1 MIRKSCTTDYG
12 TQNIHA
18 ACRHCLTGLVVCSQ
32 LTLVLLW
39 VGCKPAGS
47 AGSQSPLDKLPQKV
61 LYAPAVQEQVSEVV
75 ELVGRAAADQSV
87 SIRSRVSGFLRE
99 IHFQDGQLVTEGE
112 LLFTIEPDEYQAIY
126 DQSLAQI
133 EVAKTRLDMAEKTFA
148 RSKKLIATQAIS
160 QEEFD
165 ENQARVAEARAL
177 TQSAEADSARVKLDL
192 NYTQIVSPID
202 GRVDRALL
210 DRGNYVTGGL
220 GGGTPLTTVVQ
231 ERPIKAIANVD
242 ESVRLKFLRRQREMA
257 GEEFSETDKLA
268 ELKIPCYLK
277 LQDED
282 GFPHEGFLD
291 YAEVQVNAQTGTS
304 QVRGVFENA
313 DGLIK
318 PGMFVR
324 LKIPVSDPLPAV
336 LVPDT
341 AIGTDQATRF
351 VYVIN
356 DKQEIE
362 HRSVELGD
370 RREQLRVIR
379 SGVQPGE
386 RVLVAGLQLVQPGM
400 KVDPQLVAPSTV
412 QSAASD

>member
-1 MIRKSCTTDYG
+1 MIVKSSTTDYCTKHLQTAG
-12 TQNIHA
+12 WRSLA
-18 ACRHCLTGLVVCSQ
+18 WLVAGCQVA
-32 LTLVLLW
+32 VLLLSA
-39 VGCKPAGS
+39 GCKPAGS
-47 AGSQSPLDKLPQKV
+47 AGGQSPADKPPQKV
-61 LYAPAVQEQVSEVV
+61 LYVPAVQEQVTEVI
-75 ELVGRAAADQSV
+75 ELVGRTAADQSV

-99 IHFQDGQLVTEGE
+99 IHFQDGQLVKEGD

-133 EVAKTRLDMAEKTFA
+133 EVAKTRLDMAEKTFV
-148 RSKKLIATQAIS
+148 RSQKLIATQAIS

-177 TQSAEADSARVKLDL
+177 TQSAQADSARVKLDL
-192 NYTQIVSPID
+192 DYTHIISPIS

-210 DRGNYVTGGL
+210 DKGNYVTGGL
-220 GGGTPLTTVVQ
+220 GGGTALTTVVQ
-231 ERPIKAIANVD
+231 ERPIKAVANVD
-242 ESVRLKFLRRQREMA
+242 EGVRLKFLRRQREMA
-257 GEEFSETDKLA
+257 GEDFEETDKLA
-268 ELKIPCYLK
+268 ELNLPCYLK

-282 GFPHEGFLD
+282 GFPHEGTLD

-304 QVRGVFENA
+304 QIRGVFENA

-324 LKIPVSDPLPAV
+324 LKIPVSDPHPAV
-336 LVPDT
+336 LIPDT

-356 DKQEIE
+356 DQHLIEQRAVEI
-362 HRSVELGD
+362 GD
-370 RREQLRVIR
+370 RRGNQRVIM

-386 RVLVAGLQLVQPGM
+386 AVLVAGLQLVQPGM
-400 KVDPQLVAPSTV
+400 KVDPQLAAQSTTEV
-412 QSAASD
+412 PGL